1 MTKVRQ
7 LPYGELA
14 KKGLN
19 IRLAMEEATRCLLCD
34 DAPCSHDCPAGTDP
48 GRFIRAI
55 RFRNFKG
62 AARIIRENNILGA
75 SCAEICPQERLCEKA
90 CSRCGIDKPIRI
102 GDLQAFAMTQ
112 EKTMNITVLEAAASC
127 GKKVACI
134 GAGPSSLAVAA
145 ELAQKGVDVTI
156 YDENEK
162 AGGMLRYGITAS
174 RLSDEVIDQDVKA
187 VTDLGVKLVL
197 GKRVSKD
204 EMAAL
209 IAENDAVYVGVGQS
223 ASKMIPN
230 MKGGDLAGVDTA
242 LPFLK
247 KARMNNGNIG
257 DLGRVVIIG
266 GGDVAM
272 DCASTAKQ
280 CGAKSVIVS
289 CVEDWDAMPASKKEV
304 DYVVD
309 LGVTLIPGFKPVEV
323 VGDGK
328 VSGVNL
334 AAMNGASSMALEA
347 DTVIFAVGQK
357 VSDDYKDVKADGKV
371 FVGGDCALVRGTTVV
386 EAVKSGKEIASNI
399 AKFLQI

>member
-62 AARIIRENNILGA
+62 AARIIRQNNILGA

-102 GDLQAFAMTQ
+102 GDLQGFALSY
-112 EKTMNITVLEAAASC
+112 EKDMKISVIEAGASC
-127 GKKVACI
+127 GKKVVCI

-145 ELAQKGVDVTI
+145 ELAKKGVDVTVM
-156 YDENEK
+156 DENEK

-174 RLSDEVIDQDVKA
+174 RLSDEIIDQDVKA
-187 VTDLGVKLVL
+187 VTDLGVKIILNR
-197 GKRVSKD
+197 RVQRD
-204 EMAAL
+204 EIEAL
-209 IAENDAVYVGVGQS
+209 SNDYDAVYVGVGQ
-223 ASKMIPN
+223 ATSKMIPN
-230 MKGGDLAGVDTA
+230 MKGAELKGVDTA
-242 LPFLK
+242 LSFLK
-247 KARMNNGNIG
+247 NARIHNGKI
-257 DLGRVVIIG
+257 DELGNVVIIG

-272 DCASTAKQ
+272 DCASTARQ
-280 CGAKSVIVS
+280 CGAKSVTVS
-289 CVEDWDAMPASKKEV
+289 FVESWETMPASKKEV

-309 LGVTLIPGFKPVEV
+309 LGCTIIPGYKPLEV
-323 VGDGK
+323 VGEDTVTAVK
-328 VSGVNL
+328 L
-334 AAMNGASSMALEA
+334 AAMEGNSSMSLDA

-357 VSDDYKDVKADGKV
+357 VSEDYKDIKADGKV
-371 FVGGDCALVRGTTVV
+371 FVGGDAALVRGATVV
-386 EAVKSGKEIASNI
+386 EAVKSGKEIAANI

>member
-14 KKGLN
+14 ENGLN

-75 SCAEICPQERLCEKA
+75 TCAEICPQERLCEKA
-90 CSRCGIDKPIRI
+90 CSRCGIDKPINI
-102 GDLQAFAMTQ
+102 GRLQAFAMSM
-112 EKTMNITVLEAAASC
+112 EKDMKFQVLEAGKPC

-145 ELAQKGVDVTI
+145 ELAKKGVSVTI
-156 YDENEK
+156 LDENEK
-162 AGGMLRYGITAS
+162 AGGVLRYGITPS
-174 RLSDEVIDQDVKA
+174 RLSDDVIDQDIKA
-187 VTDLGVKLVL
+187 VTDLGVKIVL
-197 GKRVSKD
+197 NKHVSKD
-204 EMAAL
+204 DLCALMA
-209 IAENDAVYVGVGQS
+209 EYDAVYVGVGQS

-230 MKGGDLAGVDTA
+230 MKGADLKGVDTA

-247 KARMNNGNIG
+247 KARIANGKIG
-257 DLGRVVIIG
+257 DLGNVVIIG

-272 DCASTAKQ
+272 DCASTARQ
-280 CGAKSVIVS
+280 CGAKSVTVS
-289 CVEDWDAMPASKKEV
+289 FVETWETMPASKKEV

-309 LGVTLIPGFKPVEV
+309 LGVTIIPAFKPLEV
-323 VGDGK
+323 IGDDK
-328 VSGVNL
+328 VSAVKL
-334 AAMNGASSMALEA
+334 AAMEGNSSMTLDA

-357 VSDDYKDVKADGKV
+357 VSDDYKDIKADGKL
-371 FVGGDCALVRGTTVV
+371 FVGGDAALVRGATVV
-386 EAVKSGKEIASNI
+386 EAVKSGKEIAEAI

>member
-75 SCAEICPQERLCEKA
+75 TCAEICPQERLCEKA
-90 CSRCGIDKPIRI
+90 CSRCGIDKPIMI
-102 GDLQAFAMTQ
+102 GNLQGFAMSM
-112 EKTMNITVLEAAASC
+112 EKDMKFSVLEAGKPC
-127 GKKVACI
+127 GKKVLCI

-145 ELAQKGVDVTI
+145 ELAKKGVDVTI
-156 YDENEK
+156 MDENEK
-162 AGGMLRYGITAS
+162 AGGVLRYGITPS
-174 RLSDEVIDQDVKA
+174 RLSDDIIDQDVKA

-197 GKRVSKD
+197 NKRVSKD
-204 EMAAL
+204 EIDAL
-209 IAENDAVYVGVGQS
+209 AKEYDAVYVGVGQS

-230 MKGGDLAGVDTA
+230 MKGGDLKGVDLA
-242 LPFLK
+242 LSFLK
-247 KARMNNGNIG
+247 NARVNNGKIG
-257 DLGRVVIIG
+257 DLGNVVIIG

-272 DCASTAKQ
+272 DCASTARQ
-280 CGAKSVIVS
+280 CGAKSVTIS
-289 CVEDWDAMPASKKEV
+289 FVETWETMPASKKEV
-304 DYVVD
+304 NYVVD
-309 LGVTLIPGFKPVEV
+309 LGCTIIPGYKPVEV
-323 VGDGK
+323 IGDGN
-328 VSGVNL
+328 VSAVKL
-334 AAMNGASSMALEA
+334 AAMEGNSSMMLDA

-357 VSDDYKDVKADGKV
+357 VSDDYKDVKADGKI
-371 FVGGDCALVRGTTVV
+371 FVGGDAALVRGATVV
-386 EAVKSGKEIASNI
+386 EAVKSGKDIAANI

>member
-14 KKGLN
+14 KCGLN

-34 DAPCSHDCPAGTDP
+34 DAPCSHDCPSGTDP

-62 AARIIRENNILGA
+62 AARIIRQNNILGA

-102 GDLQAFAMTQ
+102 GDLQGFAMSQ
-112 EKTMNITVLEAAASC
+112 EKSMNISVLEAGERV
-127 GKKVACI
+127 GKKVVCI
-134 GAGPSSLAVAA
+134 GAGPSSLSVAA
-145 ELAQKGVDVTI
+145 ELAKLGVDVTI
-156 YDENEK
+156 IDENEK
-162 AGGMLRYGITAS
+162 AGGVLRYGITPS
-174 RLSDEVIDQDVKA
+174 RLSDEIIDQDIQA
-187 VTDLGVKLVL
+187 VSDLGVKFVL
-197 GKRVSKD
+197 NKRVSRD
-204 EMAAL
+204 ELAQLASDY
-209 IAENDAVYVGVGQS
+209 DAVYVGIGQS

-230 MKGGDLAGVDTA
+230 MKGGELAGVDTA

-247 KARMNNGNIG
+247 KARVNHGKLG

-272 DCASTAKQ
+272 DCASTAIQ
-280 CGAKSVIVS
+280 CGAKSVTVS
-289 CVEDWDAMPASKKEV
+289 CVEDWAAMPATKKEV

-309 LGVTLIPGFKPVEV
+309 LGVTLIPGYRPVEV
-323 VGDGK
+323 VGDDK
-328 VSGVNL
+328 VAAVSL
-334 AAMNGASSMALEA
+334 AAMDGNSSMSLDA

-357 VSDDYKDVKADGKV
+357 VSDDYKDVKAEGNI
-371 FVGGDCALVRGTTVV
+371 FIGGDCALVRGATVV
-386 EAVKSGKEIASNI
+386 EAVKSGKDIAQNI

>member
-62 AARIIRENNILGA
+62 AARIIRQNNILGA

-102 GDLQAFAMTQ
+102 GDLQGFALSY
-112 EKTMNITVLEAAASC
+112 EKDMKISVIEAGASC
-127 GKKVACI
+127 GKKVVCI

-145 ELAQKGVDVTI
+145 ELAQKGVDVTVM
-156 YDENEK
+156 DENEK

-174 RLSDEVIDQDVKA
+174 RLSDEIIDQDVKA
-187 VTDLGVKLVL
+187 VTDLGVKIILNR
-197 GKRVSKD
+197 RVQRD
-204 EMAAL
+204 EIEAL
-209 IAENDAVYVGVGQS
+209 SNDYDAVYVGVGQ
-223 ASKMIPN
+223 ATSKMIPN
-230 MKGGDLAGVDTA
+230 MKGAELKGVDTA
-242 LPFLK
+242 LSFLK
-247 KARMNNGNIG
+247 NARIHNGKI
-257 DLGRVVIIG
+257 DELGNVVIIG

-272 DCASTAKQ
+272 DCASTARQ
-280 CGAKSVIVS
+280 CGAKSVTVS
-289 CVEDWDAMPASKKEV
+289 FVESWETMPASKKEV

-309 LGVTLIPGFKPVEV
+309 LGCTIIPGYKPLEV
-323 VGDGK
+323 VGEDTVTAVK
-328 VSGVNL
+328 L
-334 AAMNGASSMALEA
+334 AAMEGNSSMSLDA

-357 VSDDYKDVKADGKV
+357 VSEDYKDIKADGKV
-371 FVGGDCALVRGTTVV
+371 FVGGDAALVRGATVV
-386 EAVKSGKEIASNI
+386 EAVKSGKEIAANI

>member
-75 SCAEICPQERLCEKA
+75 SCAEICPQEHLCEKA

-102 GDLQAFAMTQ
+102 GDLQAFAMEQ
-112 EKTMNITVLEAAASC
+112 ENSMRISVLEAGASC

-145 ELAQKGVDVTI
+145 ELAKMGVDVTI
-156 YDENEK
+156 FDENDK
-162 AGGMLRYGITAS
+162 AGGMMRYGITPS
-174 RLSDEVIDQDVKA
+174 RLSDAIIDQDIKA
-187 VTDLGVKLVL
+187 VTDLGVKIVLNKRIEKDDVAKLV
-197 GKRVSKD
+197 SD
-204 EMAAL
+204 Y
-209 IAENDAVYVGVGQS
+209 DAVYVGVGQA

-230 MKGGDLAGVDTA
+230 MKGAELKGVTTA

-247 KARMNNGNIG
+247 NARINQGKIG

-280 CGAKSVIVS
+280 CGAKSVTVS
-289 CVEDWDAMPASKKEV
+289 CVEDWDTMPASKKEV

-309 LGVTLIPGFKPVEV
+309 LGVTLIPAYKPVEV
-323 VGDGK
+323 CGDDK
-328 VSGVNL
+328 VSAVKLVAMEGSSSL
-334 AAMNGASSMALEA
+334 ALDA

-357 VSDDYKDVKADGKV
+357 VSDDYKNIKAEGKV
-371 FVGGDCALVRGTTVV
+371 FVGGDAALVRGATVV
-386 EAVKSGKEIASNI
+386 EAVKSGKDIAKNI
-399 AKFLQI
+399 AKFLHI

>member
-102 GDLQAFAMTQ
+102 GELQAFAMEQ
-112 EKTMNITVLEAAASC
+112 EKTMRISVLEAGASC

-145 ELAQKGVDVTI
+145 ELAKRGVDVTI
-156 YDENEK
+156 YDENDK

-174 RLSDEVIDQDVKA
+174 RLSDAVIDQDVKA
-187 VTDLGVKLVL
+187 VTDLGVKIVL
-197 GKRVSKD
+197 NKRISKD
-204 EMAAL
+204 DLAKLVAD
-209 IAENDAVYVGVGQS
+209 NDAVYVGVGQS

-230 MKGGDLAGVDTA
+230 MKGGDLKGVDTA

-247 KARMNNGNIG
+247 KARVNGGKIG

-289 CVEDWDAMPASKKEV
+289 CVEDWDTMPASKKEV

-309 LGVTLIPGFKPVEV
+309 LGVTLIPAFKPVEV
-323 VGDGK
+323 CGDGK
-328 VSGVNL
+328 VSAVKLVAMEGSSNL
-334 AAMNGASSMALEA
+334 SLDA
-347 DTVIFAVGQK
+347 DTVIFAVGQR
-357 VSDDYKDVKADGKV
+357 VCDDYKDIKADGKV
-371 FVGGDCALVRGTTVV
+371 FVGGDAALVRGATVV
-386 EAVKSGKEIASNI
+386 EAVKSGKEIAQNI